1 MSALEERVAE
11 YLALRRSLGYKLE
24 RAELLLGQFIAH
36 LDTCGVEQFSV
47 ADAVAWATLPAGGDR
62 CWWAQRLSVVRG
74 FATWLHN
81 LDPAVEIPPVDILPF
96 QARRAVPYLYSQADI
111 TALMDAAATLK
122 GRLRQATYR
131 TLIGLLAVT
140 GMRVGE
146 ARHLDR
152 ADVDFTEGTLRVRHA
167 KFDKSRLLP
176 LHPSTTQALSD
187 YLSLRDRL
195 APPDAST
202 AVFISPP
209 GRPLI
214 ACNVESIFRILV
226 ARAGLA
232 PRGAARP
239 RMHSLRHSFIVG
251 AVLDGYQRGLDVQAR
266 LAVIATY
273 AGHVDPK
280 ASYWYLTASPELMAV
295 VGERLDAHLK
305 EVTR

>member
-1 MSALEERVAE
+1 M
-11 YLALRRSLGYKLE
+11 
-24 RAELLLGQFIAH
+24 
-36 LDTCGVEQFSV
+36 
-47 ADAVAWATLPAGGDR
+47 
-62 CWWAQRLSVVRG
+62 VRG

-81 LDPAVEIPPVDILPF
+81 LDPAVEIPPTDVLAF
-96 QARRAVPYLYSQADI
+96 QARRAVPYLYSPADI

-146 ARHLDR
+146 ARRLDR
-152 ADVDFTEGTLRVRHA
+152 VDVDLKQGTLAVRHT

-187 YLSLRDRL
+187 YLNLRDRL

-202 AVFISPP
+202 TVFISPR
-209 GRPLI
+209 GKPLI

-226 ARAGLA
+226 ARAGPE

-239 RMHSLRHSFIVG
+239 RMHDLRHSFIVA

-266 LAVIATY
+266 LAAIATY
-273 AGHVDPK
+273 AGHDDPK
-280 ASYWYLTASPELMAV
+280 ASYWYLTASPELMAIA
-295 VGERLDAHLK
+295 GERLDTYLEAA
-305 EVTR
+305 R

>member
-24 RAELLLGQFIAH
+24 RAELLLGQFIAY
-36 LDTCGVEQFSV
+36 LDSCGVEHFTV
-47 ADAVAWATLPAGGDR
+47 ADAVDWATLPAGSDR
-62 CWWAQRLSVVRG
+62 WWWAQRLSVVRG
-74 FATWLHN
+74 FASWLHN
-81 LDPAVEIPPVDILPF
+81 LDPQIEIPPADILAF

-111 TALMDAAATLK
+111 TALMDAAASLK

-146 ARHLDR
+146 ARRLDR
-152 ADVDFTEGTLRVRHA
+152 VDVDLEQGTLTVRHT

-176 LHPSTTQALSD
+176 LHSSTTQALAD

-202 AVFISPP
+202 TVFISPP
-209 GRPLI
+209 GKPLI

-226 ARAGLA
+226 ARAGLE

-239 RMHSLRHSFIVG
+239 RMHDLRHGFIVG

-280 ASYWYLTASPELMAV
+280 ASYWYLTASPELMTIA
-295 VGERLDAHLK
+295 GERLDAHLK
-305 EVTR
+305 EAGR